1 MNSGLH
7 TRGNL
12 TKTLL
17 RTRTHRVLALLLAW
31 LIVRETSLRTNGF
44 EDGPI
49 LCPVR
54 LLTGFSCPGCGGTRA
69 MGAIST
75 GQFEQ
80 AWSLNPITFAVCL
93 IAITWAVQIKTLN
106 RLIQQSLSAFRSQP
120 VSIQVLSISI
130 LYALAWIAAISRSDS
145 GIL

>member
-1 MNSGLH
+1 
-7 TRGNL
+7 
-12 TKTLL
+12 
-17 RTRTHRVLALLLAW
+17 
-31 LIVRETSLRTNGF
+31 
-44 EDGPI
+44 
-49 LCPVR
+49 
-54 LLTGFSCPGCGGTRA
+54 

>member
-54 LLTGFSCPGCGGTRA
+54 LLTGFPCPGCGGTRA

-106 RLIQQSLSAFRSQP
+106 SLIQQSLSAFRSQP

-130 LYALAWIAAISRSDS
+130 LYALAWIAAISRSNS

>member
-54 LLTGFSCPGCGGTRA
+54 LLTGFPCPGCGGTRA

>member
-12 TKTLL
+12 TKTLI

-49 LCPVR
+49 LCPVQ